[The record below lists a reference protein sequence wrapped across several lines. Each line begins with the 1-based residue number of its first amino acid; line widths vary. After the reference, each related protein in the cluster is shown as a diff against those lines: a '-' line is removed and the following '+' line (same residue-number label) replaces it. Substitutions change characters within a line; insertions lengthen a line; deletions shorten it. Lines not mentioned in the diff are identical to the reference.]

1 MIDSKGLVGGLV
13 IVDELIR
20 HAVMAYV
27 GIRVIHIAL
36 YSHFSHIIIEYPA
49 AMNTHGY
56 TEVPQNGEMH
66 DYMRHRLDERAVI
79 KAKECLELL
88 PRLRTE
94 RTICFALDTALELYG
109 VETPYCPRLSVCD
122 FRVVV
127 RDRIIRSCI
136 TGVDFRTWDQAF
148 AVRKLDNGLACMHPV
163 DTWIQYARYLD
174 LMELV
179 VLGESII
186 RRFHHSTDE
195 LGNRLSA
202 FKRIVGRARC
212 KAALPLMR
220 PSDSVQET
228 RSRLTLLRY
237 GLSMPVMHHDI
248 AASDG
253 STRHTVDM
261 AYPKSRVAIEYDGD
275 HHRRFRS
282 QYVRDQ
288 RKRRDLRAMGWNV
301 IEVFADDLNNDT
313 ARRDFARTVANAI
326 GAPFIGAPLPE
337 FHALAD
343 PALRPN
349 ARRGEYL
356 RRALAREAAMRRP
369 SSHPWCGDTLS
380 P

>member
-1 MIDSKGLVGGLV
+1 M
-13 IVDELIR
+13 IVDKLVR
-20 HAVMAYV
+20 HAVVAYV
-27 GIRVIHIAL
+27 GIRVIHITL
-36 YSHFSHIIIEYPA
+36 YSHFSHLIIEYPA
-49 AMNTHGY
+49 AMNAPDY
-56 TEVPQNGEMH
+56 TEVPQNGEIH
-66 DYMRHRLDERAVI
+66 DYMRQRLDRRAAT

-109 VETPYCPRLSVCD
+109 VETPYCPRLGVCD

-136 TGVDFRTWDQAF
+136 AGVDFRTWDQPF
-148 AVRKLDNGLACMHPV
+148 VVRELHNGLICMHPV

-174 LMELV
+174 LTELV

-186 RRFHHSTDE
+186 RRFRHSTVE
-195 LGNRLSA
+195 LGNRVA
-202 FKRIVGRARC
+202 TFKRIVGRARC
-212 KAALPLMR
+212 KAALPLMQ

-228 RSRLTLLRY
+228 RSRLALLRY
-237 GLSMPVMHHDI
+237 GLPMPVMHHDI
-248 AASDG
+248 AASNGND
-253 STRHTVDM
+253 RHTVDM
-261 AYPKSRVAIEYDGD
+261 AYPKSRIAIEYDGD

-313 ARRDFARTVANAI
+313 ARRDFARTVA
-326 GAPFIGAPLPE
+326 GTLGMPFTGTPLPQ

-369 SSHPWCGDTLS
+369 ATRPWCGDTLS